1 MVVLWRKLEFAKIR
15 ARTPEVGTTESEDP
29 STRISHMALM
39 ALAIL
44 ETTITTVI
52 TILETIIMATTVLEI
67 TTTATTV
74 TILETATTTI
84 ITMAETTIMAA
95 TTVLEITTTTTAAVT
110 TIPETTKAFHL
121 NASAR
126 VPQFL
131 RKNATKKNA
140 VTFTT
145 QIISPLGDSGETG
158 ENARSHV
165 DLENK
170 QEHESASSIIRQL
183 IHQNVEMKINTSR
196 QNPATLTS
204 AVVTDMT
211 CSAGLNGVNGA
222 NAQRAATV
230 D

>member
-44 ETTITTVI
+44 ETTITTGI
-52 TILETIIMATTVLEI
+52 TILETIIMAATTVLVT

-74 TILETATTTI
+74 TILETTTI
-84 ITMAETTIMAA
+84 ITMAETTIMVAL
-95 TTVLEITTTTTAAVT
+95 TVLQITTTTTGAVT

-140 VTFTT
+140 VTFTVSFHSKKEFEFY
-145 QIISPLGDSGETG
+145 IF
-158 ENARSHV
+158 
-165 DLENK
+165 
-170 QEHESASSIIRQL
+170 
-183 IHQNVEMKINTSR
+183 
-196 QNPATLTS
+196 
-204 AVVTDMT
+204 
-211 CSAGLNGVNGA
+211 
-222 NAQRAATV
+222 
-230 D
+230 